1 MKRGLHMNVPLRVL
15 PILPLI
21 CLTLAPVPLG
31 VSCDRSQ
38 RSAGRTESRST
49 ERSPSSTRA
58 NDDLSPIETVQ
69 RVHDYRLAGQI
80 GRIEPYLWPEQRA
93 AVAELIQAVDRLVW
107 ANKVLQAAVTK
118 HLGRAS
124 AGLFD
129 RSQVANIIGVFS
141 KDVEL
146 IDQWID
152 GEQAVVTIQVAA
164 QVPLEEVQLARRNGR
179 WLIRTDSPIPA
190 VAEELR
196 NLADALI
203 GTARVVE
210 RKRLTVAQL
219 RRELDAHEAPIG
231 RRLAALTRVSSG
243 GAD

>member
-1 MKRGLHMNVPLRVL
+1 M
-15 PILPLI
+15 PLI
-21 CLTLAPVPLG
+21 CLTLVPVSLG

-38 RSAGRTESRST
+38 RSPDRTDSRSA
-49 ERSPSSTRA
+49 ERSTSPTRA
-58 NDDLSPIETVQ
+58 NDELSPIDTVQ

-93 AVAELIQAVDRLVW
+93 AVVELIRAVDRLVW
-107 ANKVLQAAVTK
+107 ANEVLQAAVTK

-124 AGLFD
+124 AGIFD

-146 IDQWID
+146 IDQRIN

-164 QVPLEEVQLARRNGR
+164 QVPLEEVQLVRRNGR

-190 VAEELR
+190 LAGELR

-203 GTARVVE
+203 GTARRVE
-210 RKRLTVAQL
+210 RKQLTVAQL
-219 RRELDAHEAPIG
+219 RRELDAREAPIG
-231 RRLAALTRVSSG
+231 RRIAAMTRVNSA